1 MISNKFLVRLWI
13 LKSKND
19 YIVVVVDYYMYMYV
33 NELENFSFICKGDY
47 VFEFDV

>member
-1 MISNKFLVRLWI
+1 MSNKLLVRLWI

-19 YIVVVVDYYMYMYV
+19 YIVVVVDYYMYV
-33 NELENFSFICKGDY
+33 NELEYFSFICKGDY

>member
-1 MISNKFLVRLWI
+1 MSNKLLVRLWI

-19 YIVVVVDYYMYMYV
+19 YIVVVVDYYMYV